1 MKLRELWGIPIPG
14 TEKAVGLKKVSKEL
28 MGKVRTYYE
37 PVGNKI
43 NEKKK
48 KGDLYTDDNPKDTIK
63 KLGYKDV
70 STARASVSRIR
81 KSGRSHAH
89 KIQAAVSMEQRA
101 KAAGKSKEAA
111 VFRRYINAN
120 KKGKK

>member
-14 TEKAVGLKKVSKEL
+14 TEKAVGLKKVTRDY
-28 MGKVRTYYE
+28 MGKVRTFYE

-43 NEKKK
+43 NEKK

-89 KIQAAVSMEQRA
+89 KIQAAVSLEQRA

-120 KKGKK
+120 KTGKK

>member
-1 MKLRELWGIPIPG
+1 MNLKVITALISISNKENLVSLLK
-14 TEKAVGLKKVSKEL
+14 TLKKFNINILSS
-28 MGKVRTYYE
+28 GGTYAA
-37 PVGNKI
+37 
-43 NEKKK
+43 
-48 KGDLYTDDNPKDTIK
+48 IK

-111 VFRRYINAN
+111 VFRRNINAN